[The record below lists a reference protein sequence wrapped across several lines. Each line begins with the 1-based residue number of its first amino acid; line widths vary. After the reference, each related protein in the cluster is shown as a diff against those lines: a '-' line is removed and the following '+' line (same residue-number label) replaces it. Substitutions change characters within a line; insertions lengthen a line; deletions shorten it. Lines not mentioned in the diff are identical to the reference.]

1 MDAELKL
8 LLTSAN
14 EKTQYDTYAK
24 NLLSRKCILACIL
37 TAVVEEFKGMTPREA
52 ERFIEG
58 EVHVGDVPV
67 APGMTN
73 AEMTGTGCEAHT
85 EDVSETSDLGTLRKP
100 EGELA
105 SAGQPQSGSR
115 IVGLNTVQQEIGEGT
130 AVFDILFYVRLR
142 DGLSRIIMNLEA
154 QKDEPSA
161 YYIVNRA
168 VFYGSRQISSQKE
181 RDFTGD
187 NFNDMKRIYS
197 VWVCMNMKECS
208 WDYIHLTD
216 EPLLGCHCWRGDRDL
231 LNIVLLGVP
240 NEVPQRESGYELHR
254 LLCALFS
261 DGLSWEERVDI
272 LENEY
277 LIDAGAE
284 FGMELK
290 EMCNLGQGIFER
302 GIEQG
307 IEQGIER
314 GIGQGERRMADL
326 IRRLNETGRESD
338 VMRVACSEE
347 YRRKLYVEFGM

>member
-37 TAVVEEFKGMTPREA
+37 TAVVNEFKGMTPREA
-52 ERFIEG
+52 EHFIEG

-67 APGMTN
+67 TPGMTN
-73 AEMTGTGCEAHT
+73 VERMT
-85 EDVSETSDLGTLRKP
+85 
-100 EGELA
+100 EGQE
-105 SAGQPQSGSR
+105 SAGQR

-130 AVFDILFYVRLR
+130 VVFDILFYVRLR
-142 DGLSRIIMNLEA
+142 DGLSQIIMNLEA

-187 NFNDMKRIYS
+187 NFNDLKQVYS
-197 VWVCMNMKECS
+197 VWVCMNMRECS
-208 WDYIHLTD
+208 WNHIHLTD
-216 EPLLGCHCWRGDRDL
+216 ETVLGHHRWRGDLDL

-240 NEVPQRESGYELHR
+240 NEIPQPEAGYELHR

-261 DGLSWEERVDI
+261 VGLSWEERIDI

-277 LIDAGAE
+277 LMDVQGE
-284 FGMELK
+284 LGEELK
-290 EMCNLGQGIFER
+290 EMCNLSQGILER
-302 GIEQG
+302 G

-326 IRRLNETGRESD
+326 IRRLNETGRADD
-338 VMRVACSEE
+338 VMKAACNEQ
-347 YRRKLYVEFGM
+347 YRKNLYVEYGI

>member
-24 NLLSRKCILACIL
+24 NLLSRKSILACIL

-52 ERFIEG
+52 EQFIEG

-73 AEMTGTGCEAHT
+73 VEQMT
-85 EDVSETSDLGTLRKP
+85 
-100 EGELA
+100 EGQA
-105 SAGQPQSGSR
+105 GAGQSQSGNR
-115 IVGLNTVQQEIGEGT
+115 IVGLNTVQQEISEGT
-130 AVFDILFYVRLR
+130 AVFDILFYVRQR

-187 NFNDMKRIYS
+187 NFNDLKQVYS

-208 WDYIHLTD
+208 WNHIHLTD
-216 EPLLGCHCWRGDRDL
+216 EPLLGCHCWKGDRDL

-240 NEVPQRESGYELHR
+240 NEVPQREAGYELHR

-261 DGLSWEERVDI
+261 VGLSWEERVDI

-277 LIDAGAE
+277 FIDAGAE
-284 FGMELK
+284 FGKELK
-290 EMCNLGQGIFER
+290 EMCNLSQGILER

-307 IEQGIER
+307 IGQGIS
-314 GIGQGERRMADL
+314 QGERRMADL
-326 IRRLNETGRESD
+326 ILRLNETDRADE
-338 VMRVACSEE
+338 VIKAACNEQ
-347 YRRKLYVEFGM
+347 YRKKLYMEFGM